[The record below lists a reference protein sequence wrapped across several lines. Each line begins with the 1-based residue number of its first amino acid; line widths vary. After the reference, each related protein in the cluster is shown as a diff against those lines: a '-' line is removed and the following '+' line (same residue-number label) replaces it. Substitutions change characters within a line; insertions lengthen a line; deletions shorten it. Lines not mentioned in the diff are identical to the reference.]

1 MPWMN
6 VASHLAFRSC
16 HKMRFEGTASGP
28 TPRYCGSL
36 QKVCGHFRGAGI
48 RNKQCRA
55 IATEQRRLPMS
66 FESGGEEGI
75 RTLDTTFAVWR
86 FSKALPS
93 ATRPPLR
100 CRSYDSN
107 RPEGSN
113 RKACAN

>member
-1 MPWMN
+1 
-6 VASHLAFRSC
+6 VKERYYAQL
-16 HKMRFEGTASGP
+16 
-28 TPRYCGSL
+28 PRVCDSL
-36 QKVCGHFRGAGI
+36 QKMCGVSSWADI
-48 RNKQCRA
+48 RMTMPRLSEFPQ
-55 IATEQRRLPMS
+55 QRRVLS
-66 FESGGEEGI
+66 ESGGEGDIRAYPKPARAKGGGEEGI

-113 RKACAN
+113 RKACAD